1 MRIPSACAGA
11 LGAIPRRGIYD
22 NMTTAVDKLGRGK
35 QRQVNVRRFFTMIEV
50 SVKQG
55 TIWAVFESNN
65 ETLWVKVRTQ
75 IETYLTQLWRS
86 GALAG
91 ARPEQAFYVSC
102 GLGQTMTAQDIQQGR
117 MMVEIGMAAVPPAEF
132 IIL

>member
-1 MRIPSACAGA
+1 
-11 LGAIPRRGIYD
+11 
-22 NMTTAVDKLGRGK
+22 
-35 QRQVNVRRFFTMIEV
+35 MIEV

-55 TIWAVFESNN
+55 TIWAVFEPNN
-65 ETLWVKVRTQ
+65 ETLWVKVRIQ

-102 GLGQTMTAQDIQQGR
+102 GLGR
-117 MMVEIGMAAVPPAEF
+117 P
-132 IIL
+132 